1 MASAVAY
8 SAMADPLESSES
20 ILDQLTRGVDAYDTP
35 QHSNVVNDANN
46 APTPPS
52 APSPYLPSLPS
63 NSGTESG
70 SDSSSRDGDNNRR
83 RKEDDAASNLLLRG
97 RGGDDNGDNGDNDND
112 NGSISSRSTRR
123 LPRSS
128 RQRKDGGSSSSVS
141 SSRRN
146 NSVRRKDVI
155 RPIIIAASERRQQ
168 QQQQQQQQ
176 PKPIARESIARE
188 SFVVTRKEEE
198 DAKEE
203 EGTTTAGPLT
213 PGNESERSPT
223 SVAHVDHDDMKSSAL
238 LPPYSQHPLILLDTP
253 LDTPKTPVEQQQQQ
267 QQQQQRQ
274 GGEEAVRQRRQHHRH
289 HEESRNDGNNSDDDN
304 NNNNNNNNNN
314 ENNNNDSTALVLH
327 SSSKELHET
336 DDGSHYRR
344 GTPSSRPRGMDP
356 SERTRDR
363 TLLRDYDDEGPSD
376 PPGESS
382 NNGPVV
388 CLDLVPH
395 VVGGN
400 AVNDDDDDDDSD
412 SRGDGGGLGL
422 RKWKQWKQL
431 KQVKWVDSKSLN
443 DEGEIDHSILR
454 RYELMTSTP
463 SSATH
468 HHQYHHDNDGSHNAA
483 TATIATTTIATTT
496 NNHVGIDPPSSHPS
510 PSSTTL
516 FRNPRMRIATVSSG
530 YKKANFFVREDLDT
544 RIYFHRLEDAVGYM
558 ARRGYVRMRSEEE
571 REWKDLLGRA
581 HGVVKVGPKKE
592 KQRYRKGKLVL
603 VLKKTIFDHKDETTS
618 LRKKRKSSRRS
629 SRKKS
634 SSSSPLLLE
643 NGPSS
648 SSSSSSSR
656 TSRSD
661 SSHTTAVTT
670 SSSSHSAYSHS
681 TANTKYTDRT
691 SLGKSVRGEY
701 ESYSEKFLAEREEDK
716 RRYMLAIVEGRP
728 LPDDDCYRPSDTIG
742 GRLLLTDGS
751 SSPSPH
757 GNNRNRGRRPV
768 DPDED
773 CCPSSSRSRA
783 SASGGILTVYGST
796 TDDCS
801 SGNDELKKSAHTIGS
816 NRQGVYGGGVRY
828 FTPDDNDDA
837 PSEVSE
843 EEDSTED
850 EDFEEEEE
858 TYDEENAYGERSE
871 EEEEEGIDC
880 DGSDLD
886 SMFPEEE
893 EGIDYKGNAGVES
906 VTSETPSERRSSG
919 RRGRGGGRGSSPK
932 QVYKSSK
939 SRRGATERF
948 DAPEMVGISDDSA
961 STNS

>member
-1 MASAVAY
+1 
-8 SAMADPLESSES
+8 
-20 ILDQLTRGVDAYDTP
+20 
-35 QHSNVVNDANN
+35 
-46 APTPPS
+46 
-52 APSPYLPSLPS
+52 
-63 NSGTESG
+63 
-70 SDSSSRDGDNNRR
+70 
-83 RKEDDAASNLLLRG
+83 
-97 RGGDDNGDNGDNDND
+97 
-112 NGSISSRSTRR
+112 
-123 LPRSS
+123 
-128 RQRKDGGSSSSVS
+128 
-141 SSRRN
+141 
-146 NSVRRKDVI
+146 
-155 RPIIIAASERRQQ
+155 
-168 QQQQQQQQ
+168 
-176 PKPIARESIARE
+176 
-188 SFVVTRKEEE
+188 
-198 DAKEE
+198 
-203 EGTTTAGPLT
+203 
-213 PGNESERSPT
+213 
-223 SVAHVDHDDMKSSAL
+223 
-238 LPPYSQHPLILLDTP
+238 
-253 LDTPKTPVEQQQQQ
+253 
-267 QQQQQRQ
+267 
-274 GGEEAVRQRRQHHRH
+274 
-289 HEESRNDGNNSDDDN
+289 
-304 NNNNNNNNNN
+304 
-314 ENNNNDSTALVLH
+314 
-327 SSSKELHET
+327 
-336 DDGSHYRR
+336 
-344 GTPSSRPRGMDP
+344 
-356 SERTRDR
+356 
-363 TLLRDYDDEGPSD
+363 
-376 PPGESS
+376 
-382 NNGPVV
+382 
-388 CLDLVPH
+388 
-395 VVGGN
+395 
-400 AVNDDDDDDDSD
+400 
-412 SRGDGGGLGL
+412 
-422 RKWKQWKQL
+422 
-431 KQVKWVDSKSLN
+431 
-443 DEGEIDHSILR
+443 
-454 RYELMTSTP
+454 
-463 SSATH
+463 
-468 HHQYHHDNDGSHNAA
+468 
-483 TATIATTTIATTT
+483 
-496 NNHVGIDPPSSHPS
+496 
-510 PSSTTL
+510 
-516 FRNPRMRIATVSSG
+516 
-530 YKKANFFVREDLDT
+530 
-544 RIYFHRLEDAVGYM
+544 
-558 ARRGYVRMRSEEE
+558 
-571 REWKDLLGRA
+571 LLGRA

-648 SSSSSSSR
+648 SSSSSR

-661 SSHTTAVTT
+661 SSHTTAVTS
-670 SSSSHSAYSHS
+670 SSSSHSTYSHS

-751 SSPSPH
+751 PSPSPH

-773 CCPSSSRSRA
+773 RCPSSSRSRA

-843 EEDSTED
+843 EDDEEEDSTED

-858 TYDEENAYGERSE
+858 TYDEENAYGERS
-871 EEEEEGIDC
+871 EEEEGIDC

-939 SRRGATERF
+939 SRRGAAERF